1 MLEYIF
7 FNRSPFDR
15 FVAYVRE
22 QGVLPRP
29 ETNDDGW
36 LVGIPEDLDDA
47 LAQRIED
54 YYDRMMDLDR
64 ELVEGGAEDASSYT
78 GAGVTVNLSDGR
90 VVYAQVD
97 PLLLMKITE
106 CLDAGEL
113 SDFITAISDA
123 VEHPDERTFCQ
134 RMRDRDE

>member
-7 FNRSPFDR
+7 FNQSPFDR
-15 FVAYVRE
+15 FVAYVSE
-22 QGVLPRP
+22 QGVTPGL
-29 ETNDDGW
+29 ESDDDGW

-64 ELVEGGAEDASSYT
+64 ELVEAGADAASSYT
-78 GAGVTVNLSDGR
+78 DAGVTVNLSDGR
-90 VVYAQVD
+90 VVYARVD

-113 SDFITAISDA
+113 SDFVTAISDA
-123 VEHPDERTFCQ
+123 VENPDERTFCQ
-134 RMRDRDE
+134 RMRDEDG